1 MAVNGTNL
9 ITDPFNTS
17 YSPWTNLFSDLLG
30 DGYGLAFWFVPII
43 AITLAIY
50 IKTQDYIPTTLFMVS
65 SGALLA
71 TGNLF
76 IGNAGSNMWIA
87 FVIFTALGVAGMFI
101 GLLLQRRG

>member
-1 MAVNGTNL
+1 MAVNGTKL
-9 ITDPFNTS
+9 ITEPFNTS
-17 YSPWTNLFSDLLG
+17 YSPWTGLFDYLLG
-30 DGYGLAFWFVPII
+30 DGYGMLFWFIPLI

-50 IKTQDYIPTTLFMVS
+50 IKTQDYIPTTLFMIS
-65 SGALLA
+65 SGVLLA
-71 TGNLF
+71 SGDLF